1 MRVLEALQA
10 LPTLSEIGSV
20 GVGFAASFL
29 ISILLVLTK
38 RWHGSLSMDFT
49 DGIQKFHT
57 TPTPRVG
64 GVPILLSLVL
74 VWGKSSPEIKEL
86 LTPILL
92 AGMPAFLFG
101 IAEDLTKQVGVVQRL
116 LATMASGFL
125 AWWMTDFSL
134 SRLDIW
140 GVDTLMQF
148 TLISVLFTSFAVGG
162 VANAINIIDGFNGL
176 STLTCTIAFIGFAL
190 IAYQVGDFNL
200 AMVCLIL
207 AACVWGFF
215 WINWPFGKMFLG
227 DGGAYFVGFALAWV
241 AVLLIERNQSVSAFG
256 ALLICILPIT
266 EVLFSIFRRRV
277 RKEHPGQPDRLHFH
291 SMLQRRYISRWLS
304 YWPDL
309 AKNSLVGILVGL
321 MSLLAVLLASSLFK
335 STILCFGSAI
345 LLALGYV
352 AIYARMVRHHWC
364 SPITFILV
372 KPLKVVA
379 LHSRP

>member
-1 MRVLEALQA
+1 MKVLEALQA
-10 LPTLSEIGSV
+10 FTTLSDIDTV
-20 GVGFAASFL
+20 GIGFAASFL
-29 ISILLVLTK
+29 IGLLLVLTK
-38 RWHGSLSMDFT
+38 RWHGTLSMDLT

-57 TPTPRVG
+57 VPTPRIG
-64 GVPILLSLVL
+64 GIPIVLGLGLVL
-74 VWGKSSPEIKEL
+74 VWGKSSPQLKDL

-101 IAEDLTKQVGVVQRL
+101 MAEDLTKKVGVVQRL

-125 AWWMTDFSL
+125 AWWMTDYSL

-140 GVDTLMQF
+140 GVDALMQF
-148 TLISVLFTSFAVGG
+148 TLASVLVTSFAVGG

-176 STLTCTIAFIGFAL
+176 STLTCTIAFTGFAL
-190 IAYQVGDFNL
+190 IAYQVGDVHL
-200 AMVCLIL
+200 ATVCLIL

-241 AVLLIERNQSVSAFG
+241 AVLLIERNHSVSAFA

-277 RKEHPGQPDRLHFH
+277 RKQHPGQPDRLHFH
-291 SMLQRRYISRWLS
+291 SMLQRRYIARWLS
-304 YWPDL
+304 HWPDL

-321 MSLLAVLLASSLFK
+321 MSMLAVMLASRFFE
-335 STILCFGSAI
+335 STLMCLGAAI

-352 AIYARMVRHHWC
+352 SVYARMVRHHWY
-364 SPITFILV
+364 SPVGFLLY
-372 KPLKVVA
+372 KPKSQASLT
-379 LHSRP
+379 

>member
-1 MRVLEALQA
+1 MHVLEALQA
-10 LPTLSEIGSV
+10 LPTLSDIGSV
-20 GVGFAASFL
+20 GIGFAASFL
-29 ISILLVLTK
+29 IGLLLVLTK
-38 RWHGSLSMDFT
+38 RWHGSMSMDFT

-57 TPTPRVG
+57 TPTPRIG

-125 AWWMTDFSL
+125 AWWMTDYSL

-176 STLTCTIAFIGFAL
+176 STLTCTIAFTGFAL

-241 AVLLIERNQSVSAFG
+241 AVLLIARNQSVSAF
-256 ALLICILPIT
+256 AAFLICILPIT

-277 RKEHPGQPDRLHFH
+277 RKDHPGKPDRLHFH

-304 YWPDL
+304 HWPDL

-321 MSLLAVLLASSLFK
+321 MSLLAVILASSLFG
-335 STILCFGSAI
+335 STVLCFGSAI
-345 LLALGYV
+345 FLALGYV
-352 AIYARMVRHHWC
+352 AIYARMVRHNWI
-364 SPITFILV
+364 SPFQFLFF
-372 KPLKVVA
+372 KPYLSK
-379 LHSRP
+379 